1 MVKAVVGLGT
11 PGRKYRNNRHNMG
24 FVVADY
30 LCEQKGGSFK
40 KKDSLYELAE
50 VKIARRRIYLL
61 KPLTYMNDSGEAVK
75 SFSGEHQ
82 VGAQEILVLSDDTN
96 LPLGRLRLRASGSDG
111 GHQGLRSVIAHL
123 ESEDFPRLRMGIG
136 LPGAGLP
143 LEEFVLRDFTEE
155 EIPLAKG
162 MVLNAYEAT
171 LKVLE
176 SSLKEAM
183 NIFNRDAEDVNT
195 KP

>member
-1 MVKAVVGLGT
+1 MGN
-11 PGRKYRNNRHNMG
+11 PGRQYRNNRHNLG

-40 KKDSLYELAE
+40 KRDSLYQLAE
-50 VKIARRRIYLL
+50 VRIARRKIHLL

-75 SFSGEHQ
+75 SFSDKHQ
-82 VGAQEILVLSDDTN
+82 IGAQEILVLSDDTN
-96 LPLGRLRLRASGSDG
+96 LPLGKLRLRASGSDG
-111 GHQGLRSVIAHL
+111 GHQGLRSIMAHL
-123 ESEDFPRLRMGIG
+123 DTEDFPRLRMGVG
-136 LPGAGLP
+136 PTGAGLP
-143 LEEFVLRDFTEE
+143 LEDFVLRDFTEE
-155 EIPLAKG
+155 EIPLAKE

-171 LKVLE
+171 VKVVE

>member
-1 MVKAVVGLGT
+1 MGN
-11 PGRKYRNNRHNMG
+11 PGRQYRNNRHNLG

-40 KKDSLYELAE
+40 KRDSLYQLAE
-50 VKIARRRIYLL
+50 VRIARRMIHLL

-75 SFSGEHQ
+75 SFSDEHQ

-96 LPLGRLRLRASGSDG
+96 LPLGKLRLRASGSDG
-111 GHQGLRSVIAHL
+111 GHQGLSSIIAHL
-123 ESEDFPRLRMGIG
+123 DTEDFPRLRMGVG

-143 LEEFVLRDFTEE
+143 LEDFVLRDFTEE

-171 LKVLE
+171 AKVVE
-176 SSLKEAM
+176 TSLKEAM
-183 NIFNRDAEDVNT
+183 NIFNRDTEDVNT